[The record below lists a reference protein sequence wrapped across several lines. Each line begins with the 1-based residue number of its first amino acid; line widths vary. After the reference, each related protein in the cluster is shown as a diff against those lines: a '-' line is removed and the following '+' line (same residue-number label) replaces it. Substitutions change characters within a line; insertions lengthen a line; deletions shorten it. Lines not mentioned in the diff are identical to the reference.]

1 MAKQK
6 RILVVRTDRVGDTV
20 MVTPVVRELKKAFPD
35 SFIAT
40 LTQPNSAGV
49 FFNNPY
55 VDKIITDDL
64 KKESF
69 KKVVRKIKENKFTHG
84 LVIFPSERA
93 AYQLFLG
100 RVKKRYMTGFRLYSL
115 LTFTRSVSREKYI
128 KLKHEADYS
137 LDLARRIGVVTDD
150 IHPEI
155 FVTDE
160 EKKANLEFL
169 ESKNIPANIFRIIL
183 HTGSGNSAPNWS
195 EKRYL
200 ELIKMILN
208 KFGDKDFRIILT
220 AKEMTKEFLT
230 KIQELN
236 DSRIADISGEI
247 KSLRHLICSISNADL
262 MISPSTGPI
271 HIAGAL
277 DIKCIGMYCQ
287 RSVVSSKCWGVLN
300 EQSINLEV
308 KKEFCEANCGEG
320 KPGCKIEDGITP
332 AEVLKYVEIK

>member
-35 SFIAT
+35 SFVAT
-40 LTQPNSAGV
+40 LTQPNSAGI

-69 KKVVRKIKENKFTHG
+69 KKVIREIKECRFTHG
-84 LVIFPSERA
+84 LIIFPSERA
-93 AYQLFLG
+93 AWQLFLG

-115 LTFTRSVSREKYI
+115 FTFTRCVSHKRFTE
-128 KLKHEADYS
+128 LRHEADYS
-137 LDLARRIGVVTDD
+137 LDLARRIGVVTDN
-150 IHPEI
+150 IYPEI
-155 FVTDE
+155 FVTEE
-160 EKKANLEFL
+160 EKKANLKFL
-169 ESKNIPANIFRIIL
+169 ESKNIPAGIFKMIL

-195 EKRYL
+195 EKRYF
-200 ELIKMILN
+200 ELIQMILK

-220 AKEMTKEFLT
+220 AKEMSEKFLSD
-230 KIQELN
+230 INGLN
-236 DSRIADISGEI
+236 DNRLVDISGEI
-247 KSLRHLICSISNADL
+247 KTLRQLICTISNTGL
-262 MISPSTGPI
+262 MICPSTGPI

-277 DIKCIGMYCQ
+277 DIKCIGIYCR

-300 EQSINLEV
+300 KKSVNLEV
-308 KKEFCEANCGEG
+308 PEEFCEANCGEG

-332 AEVLKYVEIK
+332 ADVLKYVEIK